1 MISMAGVA
9 ETTGTAGSA
18 GTVGKTGKT
27 VGRKTRVLAAGRPRS
42 DCGRL
47 HCQSYSG
54 GGTGDA
60 VIPTASW
67 WWDADTMTASVRMD
81 DVDVA
86 VGATLEFRF
95 ATTLHH
101 ALLHSPKQSI
111 ALPTLMARVL
121 AVKHA
126 IDGELWMG
134 TLPSI
139 ALNRLA
145 ATADRMKAAP
155 ATAEAELSAL
165 EGKTKE
171 VVALHTAGGGG
182 AAAAGLP
189 SAALQAWMKAWL
201 LFT

>member
-1 MISMAGVA
+1 M
-9 ETTGTAGSA
+9 
-18 GTVGKTGKT
+18 TV
-27 VGRKTRVLAAGRPRS
+27 
-42 DCGRL
+42 
-47 HCQSYSG
+47 
-54 GGTGDA
+54 
-60 VIPTASW
+60 
-67 WWDADTMTASVRMD
+67 SVRMD

-126 IDGELWMG
+126 IDAELWMG

-145 ATADRMKAAP
+145 ATADRMQAAP

-165 EGKTKE
+165 EGKTEE
-171 VVALHTAGGGG
+171 VVALHTAGSGGD

-189 SAALQAWMKAWL
+189 SVALQAWMKAWL
-201 LFT
+201 VFT